1 MKYDIERY
9 TSRLLL
15 IIFFLCLNN
24 LLMIYNVT
32 GLFDFLRVPF
42 QLIII
47 SLFLIKIVN
56 TIFNRYVKKDIYT
69 RISFLVLIMMVY
81 FGAQIVLQSINQSAN
96 GSSLINNIS
105 NGVFSLIVL
114 LLFLGTKENDK
125 KLNYEDLSIVVFLL
139 ISVMYLHFRIN
150 MPITGAPTHIYHAQY
165 VNSIYY
171 VLFLLPFVLRNKWR
185 YIFFGIAGICVLLSG
200 KQGAF
205 VAFILGLVL
214 FYITER
220 KVTQRGLSIKLIIAL
235 LAVFFFSIIAYQYV
249 VQHYNM
255 DILLGFQS
263 IRDDGGNGRLDIYV
277 RLFSLLKQS
286 SLGEI
291 LFGHGGLNAVA
302 NTLGISAHND
312 FFEILFD
319 FGAFGLIVYLLFICQ
334 IIVVFLKSLRKNDSI
349 APSMIYS
356 ISIFVVLS
364 MISHLIFVLKY
375 CMLLMAFLGI
385 CISEL
390 REKENLCLIEE

>member
-1 MKYDIERY
+1 MKHDIERY
-9 TSRLLL
+9 TSRALL

-32 GLFDFLRVPF
+32 GFFEFLRVPL
-42 QLIII
+42 QLTFI
-47 SLFLIKIVN
+47 SLYLIQVVN
-56 TIFNRYVKKDIYT
+56 TISNRYVKIDIYT
-69 RISFLVLIMMVY
+69 NISILVLIMIAY
-81 FGAQIVLQSINQSAN
+81 FGTQIVWQSMNQSAK

-105 NGVFSLIVL
+105 NGIFSLIVL
-114 LLFLGTKENDK
+114 LFFLGTKENNK
-125 KLNYEDLSIVVFLL
+125 KLNYEKISILAFLS
-139 ISVMYLHFRIN
+139 ISVMYLYFRIR

-165 VNSIYY
+165 INSIYY
-171 VLFLLPFVLRNKWR
+171 VIFLLPFVLHNKWR

-205 VAFILGLVL
+205 VAFVLGLVL

-235 LAVFFFSIIAYQYV
+235 LVAFFFSIFAYQYV
-249 VQHYNM
+249 VQHYNI

-263 IRDDGGNGRLDIYV
+263 IREEGGNGRLDIYTRV
-277 RLFSLLKQS
+277 FALIKQS

-302 NTLGISAHND
+302 STLGISAHND
-312 FFEILFD
+312 FFEVLFD
-319 FGAFGLIVYLLFICQ
+319 FGAFGLVAYLLFICQ
-334 IIVVFLKSLRKNDSI
+334 IIVAFFKSLKQNDSI

-364 MISHLIFVLKY
+364 TVSHLIFILKY

-390 REKENLCLIEE
+390 RGKVES